1 MSEQGE
7 LPGFEKPK
15 KSKKNQE
22 PSFEDVQTKIVQDLG
37 IKLQGEPQKPDKEFS
52 VIDPRTEDNVPVSGK
67 VALDQN
73 GNIIWCYENGKIIW
87 NLDTISN
94 IYSQLHPYQNEV
106 PFVRQQMV
114 EEIARWRSLNTIE
127 EVIKIK
133 ERHNI
138 PLSREEIRYNI
149 KKRRGR
155 EVLLINVGVRKTR
168 TGSKTK

>member
-22 PSFEDVQTKIVQDLG
+22 PSFEDVQTKIVRDLG

-52 VIDPRTEDNVPVSGK
+52 VIDYRTENNVPVPGK

-73 GNIIWCYENGKIIW
+73 GNIIWCYEDGKIIW
-87 NLDTISN
+87 NLDTISK
-94 IYSQLHPYQNEV
+94 IYGQLHPYQNEI

-114 EEIARWRSLNTIE
+114 EEIARWRLLNTME
-127 EVIKIK
+127 EVKKIK

-138 PLSREEIRYNI
+138 PPSREEIRYNR
-149 KKRRGR
+149 KRIRGR
-155 EVLLINVGVRKTR
+155 EALLINAGVRKAR
-168 TGSKTK
+168 GRKS